1 MQVLSPKPQTSPQK
15 QGRGRGHEPGK
26 PLTARELA
34 TRRANL
40 EKARAAV
47 REPYRPTEKRL
58 QTSRANLE
66 KAIAARRSAKG
77 NAAARLNAL
86 KHGLFA
92 KQTLAESVDRL
103 GEDKEEFDLH
113 LRLFE
118 RVFAPADE
126 EEKRIVRGLAQ
137 TVWRRLRFF
146 HAQAHWE
153 KERLQTMFAEAPA
166 PAQLGLEDTVAR
178 AYGLARALLQFEAFY
193 YELNKLESQVE
204 YWLRKLIRK
213 RSQGK
218 LRWKGFRPRRDPG
231 MRELEKEEQVN
242 RFVEIWDAMSPEEQ
256 AAARDEAQKKV
267 AAHMADRVRV
277 DISLGKP

>member
-1 MQVLSPKPQTSPQK
+1 MEVLSPKPQNSPEN
-15 QGRGRGHEPGK
+15 QGGRKGREPGK

-40 EKARAAV
+40 VKARAAV

-66 KAIAARRSAKG
+66 KAIAARRSPKG

-92 KQTLAESVDRL
+92 KQKLGESVDRL
-103 GEDKEEFDLH
+103 GENKEEFDLH
-113 LRLFE
+113 FRLFE

-126 EEKRIVRGLAQ
+126 EERRIVRGLAQ

-146 HAQAHWE
+146 HAQARWE
-153 KERLQTMFAEAPA
+153 KERLESMFAQAPA
-166 PAQLGLEDTVAR
+166 PAHLGLEDTVAR
-178 AYGLARALLQFEAFY
+178 AEGLAMALMQFEAFDR
-193 YELNKLESQVE
+193 ELRKLESQVE

-213 RSQGK
+213 RSDGK
-218 LRWKGFRPRRDPG
+218 LRWRGFSPRRDPG
-231 MRELEKEEQVN
+231 MREFEKEEQVN
-242 RFVEIWDAMSPEEQ
+242 RFVQIWDAMSPEEQ
-256 AAARDEAQKKV
+256 AAVRDEARKKV
-267 AAHMADRVRV
+267 AADMASRESGVA
-277 DISLGKP
+277 